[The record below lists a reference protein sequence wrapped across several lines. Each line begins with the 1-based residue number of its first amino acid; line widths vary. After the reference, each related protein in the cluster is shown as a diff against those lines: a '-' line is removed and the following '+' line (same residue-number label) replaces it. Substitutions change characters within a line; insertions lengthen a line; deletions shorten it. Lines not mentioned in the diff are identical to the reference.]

1 MRHGPW
7 IAALAL
13 LLGARPADANR
24 VQLGLRYDHA
34 VDMARSEWAPRYWQ
48 GLTLAGQL
56 RFLRLAKVG
65 CQVGVLAPVV
75 AGERS
80 DAEAP
85 VLSDTRVLGGVVIP
99 TGARWVVPEVGFAL
113 VAPTSAFSR
122 RSGLV
127 LGLAPRARVTLRA
140 GDRVRLG
147 AGFAGLHYLR
157 QRPRTDGWT
166 DEVNAFIEV
175 EGSVGPGMLYNYLQ
189 STDRLTRWHLD
200 PWVES
205 VVRVGAGFSI
215 AVAVHLFADQ
225 RYRVLIS
232 QGKLFGDGFD
242 SPIPSGAQV
251 RNLDGQSDWNFV
263 PYVVGE
269 VRYHVAPWLVVSTGV
284 SYRTGE
290 TAVALYWAS
299 GPAPPVWHNEP
310 DTRLF
315 MTAAFNLAA
324 SR

>member
-189 STDRLTRWHLD
+189 STDRLTRWHLPTRSTHSSRSRGPSD
-200 PWVES
+200 RGCSTTTCSPPIGSPGGTLTRGSRAWSASARGSASPWRCTCS
-205 VVRVGAGFSI
+205 R
-215 AVAVHLFADQ
+215 
-225 RYRVLIS
+225 IS
-232 QGKLFGDGFD
+232 AIGC
-242 SPIPSGAQV
+242 
-251 RNLDGQSDWNFV
+251 
-263 PYVVGE
+263 
-269 VRYHVAPWLVVSTGV
+269 
-284 SYRTGE
+284 
-290 TAVALYWAS
+290 
-299 GPAPPVWHNEP
+299 
-310 DTRLF
+310 
-315 MTAAFNLAA
+315 
-324 SR
+324 